1 MNKFEKDIG
10 LFKNLMNKFV
20 KSGFK
25 WGWVNGRCHPEFLKY
40 FSLNF
45 TNTSTLI
52 YYNFEKRRF
61 FVHEN

>member
-1 MNKFEKDIG
+1 MNKFDKDIG

-45 TNTSTLI
+45 TKFFLYNIKNKILI
-52 YYNFEKRRF
+52 
-61 FVHEN
+61 